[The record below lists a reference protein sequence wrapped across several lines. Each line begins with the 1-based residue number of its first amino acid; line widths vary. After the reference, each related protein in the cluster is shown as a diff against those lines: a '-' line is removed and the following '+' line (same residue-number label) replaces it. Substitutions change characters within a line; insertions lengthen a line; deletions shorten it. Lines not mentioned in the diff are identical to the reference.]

1 MWNRSSNFSRF
12 IENFSIIKRLYEE
25 ENKDIRFIARWLRMS
40 ITYLQ
45 LWLDRYFRSIHK
57 QKEIETI
64 INIKKQRID
73 IIKDKI
79 KQFMMNNKGR
89 WIVVNQIVDYINNH
103 SFNKQHNDTT
113 YYEVY
118 SVLKKELNFSWR
130 KASQRPHRWFQE
142 SLEEAR
148 NIFKQFILQL
158 KEREF
163 IIVWIDESSFNSAVL
178 TIYSWMLKWKDPD
191 RIIRNSSERFTEKA
205 FVVTP

>member
-40 ITYLQ
+40 IANLQ
-45 LWLDRYFRSIHK
+45 LWIDRYFRSIYK
-57 QKEIETI
+57 QNEIETV

-89 WIVVNQIVDYINNH
+89 WVVVNQIVDYINYHNINEQH
-103 SFNKQHNDTT
+103 HNDTT

-118 SVLKKELNFSWR
+118 TILKKELNFSWR
-130 KASQRPHRWFQE
+130 KASQRPPGWFQE
-142 SLEEAR
+142 SLENAR
-148 NIFKQFILQL
+148 NIFK
-158 KEREF
+158 
-163 IIVWIDESSFNSAVL
+163 
-178 TIYSWMLKWKDPD
+178 
-191 RIIRNSSERFTEKA
+191 
-205 FVVTP
+205 